1 MAEKDIKDVKEKQEP
16 PQYRNSKELVIALS
30 NSAINPPD
38 SRIVEFSP
46 LPKYQAYAY
55 ARAKVLERGADMTRD
70 PRAEPLTTV
79 FWTEYCRALRGQNFA
94 LANLAANL
102 SVGGLAGDDSN
113 EAPKFSQR
121 M

>member
-1 MAEKDIKDVKEKQEP
+1 MAEKEVKETKDKPEQ

-30 NSAINPPD
+30 SSAINPPEN
-38 SRIVEFSP
+38 RIVEFSP

-55 ARAKVLERGADMTRD
+55 ATARVRERAADMSRN
-70 PRAEPLTTV
+70 PREEPLSVV
-79 FWTEYCRALRGQNFA
+79 FWTEYCKALRGQNFA

-102 SVGGLAGDDSN
+102 SVGGLAGDDSP